1 MSLAV
6 SWCCCVEL
14 MIVEQRIRGFV
25 DLVSQLDD
33 LCVHSFLLRSQSLC
47 RDPQTLSELSSAFIE
62 LTRVKTSHLSASAL
76 AELDAAYIASV
87 APAPAPIITPKVI
100 APKAVVIKLTPE
112 EELERNLWE
121 RGIEMI
127 RKGRVDA
134 FSAFVDKYG
143 ELFERPS
150 SGGEGEKGVWGT
162 LPSWREECRRE
173 PTLLHVASA
182 ADQSEMVRWLLVE
195 KRADPTYAATLSAS
209 LSSSLSVPPPSSTL
223 LLTNPATSSST
234 PTPNRPLQTPYE
246 LAPSRQT
253 RNVFRLLATEQPNWY
268 DWTGSGPLSA
278 RIPSAL
284 NIEKEEERERKAKE
298 FRDKLREKQRVR
310 EVEAEGKAAVI
321 RAEEERK
328 VAEEKERERLDL
340 VRRGAN
346 KVEKTGPQR
355 LGGGPSAR
363 IVKASGA
370 PVLSEVDQ
378 MRVDR
383 ERRARAAEARFAK
396 PE

>member
-1 MSLAV
+1 M
-6 SWCCCVEL
+6 
-14 MIVEQRIRGFV
+14 
-25 DLVSQLDD
+25 
-33 LCVHSFLLRSQSLC
+33 
-47 RDPQTLSELSSAFIE
+47 
-62 LTRVKTSHLSASAL
+62 KTSHLSADAL

-87 APAPAPIITPKVI
+87 TPAPAPIITPKVI
-100 APKAVVIKLTPE
+100 APKPVVVRLSPE

-127 RKGRVDA
+127 KKGRVEA
-134 FSAFVDKYG
+134 FAAFVEKYG
-143 ELFERPS
+143 QLFDGHS
-150 SGGEGEKGVWGT
+150 SEGEERGVWGT
-162 LPSWREECRRE
+162 VPSWREESRNQ
-173 PTLLHVASA
+173 PTLLHIASA
-182 ADQSEMVRWLLVE
+182 ADQPETVRWLLVE
-195 KRADPTYAATLSAS
+195 KRADPTYAATLAAS
-209 LSSSLSVPPPSSTL
+209 LSSSLSPRPPSSVGL
-223 LLTNPATSSST
+223 ITNSDTPSSVTPRATA
-234 PTPNRPLQTPYE
+234 NRALQTPYE

-253 RNVFRLLATEQPNWY
+253 RIVFRLLATEQPDWY

-284 NIEKEEERERKAKE
+284 NIEKEEEKERKAKE
-298 FRDKLREKQRVR
+298 FRDKLREKQRLR
-310 EVEAEGKAAVI
+310 EAEAEEKAAVV

-328 VAEEKERERLDL
+328 MAEEKERERLDL

-363 IVKASGA
+363 IVRASGA

-396 PE
+396 PA